1 MDLTRI
7 DLTKL
12 RGLGDKAIGLGK
24 EILGTVLANERME
37 REGEAQQQRATE
49 SLRALRKELEAEA
62 KEARADAMEQRQK
75 AAQRAKSA

>member
-12 RGLGDKAIGLGK
+12 RGLGDKVVGLGK
-24 EILGTVLANERME
+24 EILGTALGNERLE
-37 REGEAQQQRATE
+37 REGEAQQERATE
-49 SLRALRKELEAEA
+49 SLRALRKEIEAEG
-62 KEARADAMEQRQK
+62 KEARAEAMEQRQK

>member
-12 RGLGDKAIGLGK
+12 RGLGDKVVGLGK
-24 EILGTVLANERME
+24 EILGTVLNSERLE
-37 REGEAQQQRATE
+37 REGDAQQERATE
-49 SLRALRKELEAEA
+49 SLRALRKEVEAEGR
-62 KEARADAMEQRQK
+62 EARAQAMERRQR